1 MLRICIEVWDDQ
13 DPANYRRGAWS
24 VQPISGFVKGRKYVF
39 FFLSFNCLTFAE
51 VIHFQLGLS
60 NSAAPPVERFEHRQC
75 NAKYECEEMK
85 PFPSPAKG
93 LSKSSCLYPS
103 IGFSSSFIIAPFGR
117 TKDLYPRSRFGF
129 VLPYLA
135 CWSWKTYVNN
145 PPLLLSEPLFPSPFF
160 TSSLQQHRLL
170 KSKLH

>member
-1 MLRICIEVWDDQ
+1 MMLRICIEVWDDQ

-85 PFPSPAKG
+85 A
-93 LSKSSCLYPS
+93 LS
-103 IGFSSSFIIAPFGR
+103 IACKRAFKIFVPLSL
-117 TKDLYPRSRFGF
+117 DRF
-129 VLPYLA
+129 LI
-135 CWSWKTYVNN
+135 
-145 PPLLLSEPLFPSPFF
+145 
-160 TSSLQQHRLL
+160 
-170 KSKLH
+170 